1 MTTEAVQYSKEQ
13 STDIVYKKKKRL
25 AKSGK
30 DKVTTEAV
38 QYSKEQSTD
47 IVYKKKK
54 RLAKSGKDSER

>member
-30 DKVTTEAV
+30 DREIKYTVVSSHEN
-38 QYSKEQSTD
+38 S
-47 IVYKKKK
+47 VYPKW
-54 RLAKSGKDSER
+54 

>member
-30 DKVTTEAV
+30 DIPFMEIPFPQMETLFTPHGNSI
-38 QYSKEQSTD
+38 YTP
-47 IVYKKKK
+47 
-54 RLAKSGKDSER
+54 G

>member
-30 DKVTTEAV
+30 DRVSMEGNKVSCGRGGVLTKYV
-38 QYSKEQSTD
+38 C
-47 IVYKKKK
+47 
-54 RLAKSGKDSER
+54 L

>member
-30 DKVTTEAV
+30 DILLRRLSKIVVDTYSFHHGGKKV
-38 QYSKEQSTD
+38 SP
-47 IVYKKKK
+47 
-54 RLAKSGKDSER
+54 

>member
-30 DKVTTEAV
+30 DSTPAGESLSPNEGTAV
-38 QYSKEQSTD
+38 SFHGNL
-47 IVYKKKK
+47 VYPKW
-54 RLAKSGKDSER
+54 

>member
-30 DKVTTEAV
+30 DTPNEGTAV
-38 QYSKEQSTD
+38 SFHGNL
-47 IVYKKKK
+47 VYPKW
-54 RLAKSGKDSER
+54 

>member
-30 DKVTTEAV
+30 DILFMGKRVTT
-38 QYSKEQSTD
+38 
-47 IVYKKKK
+47 YK
-54 RLAKSGKDSER
+54 

>member
-30 DKVTTEAV
+30 DRYHYVKTFTAV
-38 QYSKEQSTD
+38 CNAIYS
-47 IVYKKKK
+47 
-54 RLAKSGKDSER
+54 LL

>member
-30 DKVTTEAV
+30 DSLTV
-38 QYSKEQSTD
+38 
-47 IVYKKKK
+47 
-54 RLAKSGKDSER
+54 GKHASPAGGTPFTPGETPFTIGGKGLYNMG

>member
-30 DKVTTEAV
+30 DISIRTLILSTMEVFSFHHGGKKV
-38 QYSKEQSTD
+38 SP
-47 IVYKKKK
+47 
-54 RLAKSGKDSER
+54 